1 MERIV
6 DAEVG
11 IAHHMRVARRRQH
24 RSRRYPASVS
34 TTPQPYPTPPIRPFR
49 MHVRFFFCS
58 NISTSVRP
66 YTAMKVKAH

>member
-34 TTPQPYPTPPIRPFR
+34 TTPQPYHTPKPIPS
-49 MHVRFFFCS
+49 HV
-58 NISTSVRP
+58 
-66 YTAMKVKAH
+66 